1 MTKEQEKSIE
11 ILKETQDSYL
21 KDELDLAIEEVLN
34 LIQQLQEENKQK
46 TSLYK
51 HTMNELRRVDEELAE
66 KEIIIENAINEV
78 ENLRQYFSEDL
89 QPDFISILEI
99 LKNKEK

>member
-46 TSLYK
+46 DE
-51 HTMNELRRVDEELAE
+51 MINEMAKYIRVDDIEEDDDIDLCDFLGKSYSDCRNLSSAC
-66 KEIIIENAINEV
+66 KECIK
-78 ENLRQYFSEDL
+78 QYF
-89 QPDFISILEI
+89 
-99 LKNKEK
+99 KNKAQEIK